1 MKGAMGAA
9 IRQLDLLLQAGSM
22 AGLSDAEL
30 LDRVISRDPGSS
42 SVAFEALVRRH
53 GPMVLATCRGVL
65 HHEHDAEDAFQ
76 TTFLALARRA
86 GSLRSGDRLGPWL
99 HRVAVRASDRARA
112 EAARRREHEAVRAE
126 LAAMA
131 QPRSEWDAE
140 REELGRV
147 IHQEVNRLP
156 ARYRLVV
163 VLCDLQSE
171 TYETAAARLRVP
183 VGTIRSRLSRARER
197 LRGRIARRGLALPA
211 GAITAALLTSGEA
224 SAAVPAHL
232 VASTLKLATASA
244 AGALAAGTASTPAP
258 AYAERFLRAGALIGL
273 GNVGSAVAVVV
284 AGTGIGLAAV
294 GVGVL
299 STRGRPAARP
309 DAGAAEPSPRPIEPA
324 RSPRAAADNR
334 SRPDEQVLQGRWII
348 IEAEQQGQTL
358 DLVLGDRL
366 VIEGVR
372 FVWTA
377 QRGEP
382 ERIFQKG
389 TTRGR
394 LALDP
399 GADPRRL
406 ELIESFRTIR
416 AIYRLEAGED
426 QLRLCVGDP
435 DAMDGPRSFA
445 SQPQSR
451 QLLLVLRRD
460 GSGRRRGVP
469 SAPDGLRRE
478 GNEP

>member
-1 MKGAMGAA
+1 
-9 IRQLDLLLQAGSM
+9 
-22 AGLSDAEL
+22 
-30 LDRVISRDPGSS
+30 
-42 SVAFEALVRRH
+42 
-53 GPMVLATCRGVL
+53 
-65 HHEHDAEDAFQ
+65 
-76 TTFLALARRA
+76 
-86 GSLRSGDRLGPWL
+86 
-99 HRVAVRASDRARA
+99 
-112 EAARRREHEAVRAE
+112 
-126 LAAMA
+126 MA
-131 QPRSEWDAE
+131 QPRPERDAE

-211 GAITAALLTSGEA
+211 GALTAALTSGEA

-244 AGALAAGTASTPAP
+244 PGALAAGTASTPAP

-284 AGTGIGLAAV
+284 AGTGIGLAAI

-299 STRGRPAARP
+299 STRGLPAARP
-309 DAGAAEPSPRPIEPA
+309 VAGAAEPSPRPLEPA
-324 RSPRAAADNR
+324 RSPRAAVDNR
-334 SRPDEQVLQGRWII
+334 SRPDEQALQGRWII
-348 IEAEQQGQTL
+348 IEAEQQGQPL

-382 ERIFQKG
+382 ERIFQRG

-394 LALDP
+394 LALDS

-416 AIYRLEAGED
+416 AIYRLEEGED

-445 SQPQSR
+445 SRPRSR
-451 QLLLVLRRD
+451 QLLLLLRRD
-460 GSGRRRGVP
+460 GAGRRLGMP
-469 SAPDGLRRE
+469 SAPGGVRRE
-478 GNEP
+478 GDEP

>member
-9 IRQLDLLLQAGSM
+9 IRQLDLLLQAGSL

-30 LDRVISRDPGSS
+30 LGRVVSRDPGSS

-76 TTFLALARRA
+76 TTFLVLALRA

-99 HRVAVRASDRARA
+99 HRVALRVSERARA
-112 EAARRREHEAVRAE
+112 EAARRREREAGRAGR
-126 LAAMA
+126 AAEA
-131 QPRSEWDAE
+131 QPRPEWDAE

-171 TYETAAARLRVP
+171 SYETAAARLRVP

-197 LRGRIARRGLALPA
+197 LRGRIARRGLAPPA
-211 GAITAALLTSGEA
+211 GALTAVLTWGET

-232 VASTLKLATASA
+232 VASTLRLVTPSA
-244 AGALAAGTASTPAP
+244 GGLTAGTAATPAP
-258 AYAERFLRAGALIGL
+258 AYIEGSLRAGALVGP
-273 GNVGSAVAVVV
+273 GNVWSAVAVVV

-294 GVGVL
+294 GAGVL
-299 STRGRPAARP
+299 SARGRPAAGP
-309 DAGAAEPSPRPIEPA
+309 VTAAPAPRQLEPA
-324 RSPRAAADNR
+324 LSPRAVDDDR
-334 SRPDEQVLQGRWII
+334 SRPDGRELQGRWII
-348 IEAEQQGQTL
+348 IEAEQQGQPL
-358 DLVLGDRL
+358 ALVLGDRL
-366 VIEGVR
+366 VIEGDR
-372 FVWTA
+372 FGWTA
-377 QRGEP
+377 ERGEP
-382 ERIFQKG
+382 ERIFSRG

-394 LALDP
+394 IAVDP

-406 ELIESFRTIR
+406 DLIESGRTIP

-426 QLRLCVGDP
+426 RLRLCVGDP
-435 DAMDGPRSFA
+435 DARDQPRSFA
-445 SQPQSR
+445 SRPRSR
-451 QLLLVLRRD
+451 QLLLLLRRD
-460 GSGRRRGVP
+460 GSGRRRGVRP
-469 SAPDGLRRE
+469 ASDGVRRE
-478 GNEP
+478 GDEP

>member
-22 AGLSDAEL
+22 AGMSDAEL
-30 LDRVISRDPGSS
+30 LDRVVSREPGSS
-42 SVAFEALVRRH
+42 SAAFEALVRRH

-65 HHEHDAEDAFQ
+65 RHEHDAEDAFQ
-76 TTFLALARRA
+76 TTFLVLTRRA
-86 GSLRSGDRLGPWL
+86 GSLRSGDCLGPWL
-99 HRVAVRASDRARA
+99 HRVALRASERARA
-112 EAARRREHEAVRAE
+112 EAARRREREAARAE
-126 LAAMA
+126 LAAMS
-131 QPRSEWDAE
+131 QPRPEWDAE

-171 TYETAAARLRVP
+171 SYETAAARLRVP

-211 GAITAALLTSGEA
+211 GALAAALTSGEA

-232 VASTLKLATASA
+232 VASTLKLATTSA

-258 AYAERFLRAGALIGL
+258 AYAGRFLKAGALIGL
-273 GNVGSAVAVVV
+273 GSARSAVAVVV
-284 AGTGIGLAAV
+284 AGTGISLAT
-294 GVGVL
+294 VGVL
-299 STRGRPAARP
+299 STRGRPAAQP
-309 DAGAAEPSPRPIEPA
+309 VAGAADPSSRQPEPD
-324 RSPRAAADNR
+324 RSPWVVVDYRT
-334 SRPDEQVLQGRWII
+334 RPDEPALQGRWII
-348 IEAEQQGQTL
+348 VEAKQQGELL

-366 VIEGVR
+366 VIEGER
-372 FVWTA
+372 FAWTA

-382 ERIFQKG
+382 ERIFYRG

-394 LALDP
+394 IAVDP

-406 ELIESFRTIR
+406 ALIESYRTIR
-416 AIYRLEAGED
+416 AIYRLEEGED
-426 QLRLCVGDP
+426 RLRLCVGDP
-435 DAMDGPRSFA
+435 DGMDGPQSFA
-445 SQPQSR
+445 SRPGSR
-451 QLLLVLRRD
+451 QLLLILRRD
-460 GSGRRRGVP
+460 GAGRRRGMLP
-469 SAPDGLRRE
+469 ALDGVRRE
-478 GNEP
+478 GDEP